1 MIDFFTPMF
10 NTEPLTLSTIAIRIV
25 LAIILGGAIGLERG
39 VRNHPAGFRTHILVC
54 VGACLA
60 ILTSEFVFDAI
71 GSATDPTRM
80 GAQVI
85 SGIGFLGVGTIFMAG
100 RNTVK
105 GLTTAAGLWASGA
118 IGLAVG
124 IGFYTGAVIAS
135 VAVLVVLGI
144 FPAIESAIFRISR
157 RLIINIE
164 VSSIEVEMS
173 FCKYIIDNGN
183 IVRSKHITT
192 ISGAGDKV
200 TAHYMIQMKAGIDS
214 DDLVKELAGLPGVL
228 LIEVQ

>member
-1 MIDFFTPMF
+1 MDSFFISIF
-10 NTEPLTLSTIAIRIV
+10 NAAPLTFGVVVLRIV
-25 LAIILGGAIGLERG
+25 LAVVLGGAIGLERG

-60 ILTSEFVFDAI
+60 MLTNEFVFDAI
-71 GSATDPTRM
+71 GTGTDPTRI

-105 GLTTAAGLWASGA
+105 GLTTAAGLWAAGA

-124 IGFYTGAVIAS
+124 IGFYAGGVIA
-135 VAVLVVLGI
+135 AAVVLIVLGV
-144 FPAIESAIFRISR
+144 FPVFENGVYRTSR
-157 RLIINIE
+157 RLRLRVE
-164 VSSIEVEMS
+164 VSSLETEKS
-173 FCKYIIDNGN
+173 FAQHIADTGN
-183 IVRSKHITT
+183 VVKSKHITAV
-192 ISGAGDKV
+192 SVQDGKV
-200 TAHYMIQMKAGIDS
+200 SAYYAIQMKSAAEADG
-214 DDLVKELAGLPGVL
+214 VVAELAGQPGVI